1 MFTAIAINYFMKQKN
16 YLLGYVCVLTF
27 VCWSIVTAQTPSTSP
42 SSSPT
47 PTATGEAAT
56 KQGTRPFPFHGM
68 VSSVDQKAKTFAIRG
83 KEKAHAFKVTDKT
96 VITKGPNT
104 ATIKDIF
111 ENEEIS
117 GSYWKNADGTLEAKI
132 VKLGPAKKS
141 TASPS
146 PTASPKASPKS

>member
-1 MFTAIAINYFMKQKN
+1 MHTAIAIKELMKRKN
-16 YLLGYVCVLTF
+16 YLLGCVCVLILT
-27 VCWSIVTAQTPSTSP
+27 CWSVVTAQTESTKSA

-47 PTATGEAAT
+47 PSASVAASPKQTA
-56 KQGTRPFPFHGM
+56 RPLPFHGM
-68 VSSVDQKAKTFAIRG
+68 VSSVDQKEKTFAIRG

-132 VKLGPAKKS
+132 VKLGPAAKKA
-141 TASPS
+141 TAS
-146 PTASPKASPKS
+146 PTASPKS